1 MDKSNYLADLIDKYN
16 KFKSIEGETGIKKI
30 SESNIRKDFIDPLF
44 EILDWQVRDYHEYDA
59 ENYVR
64 GAGFVDIALKVS
76 AKVVVYIEAKK
87 FGGVPSRHVVQD
99 LFL

>member
-1 MDKSNYLADLIDKYN
+1 MKQALKKSVNLIL
-16 KFKSIEGETGIKKI
+16 EKI
-30 SESNIRKDFIDPLF
+30 SQISLF
-44 EILDWQVRDYHEYDA
+44 EILDCQVRDYHEYDA

-76 AKVVVYIEAKK
+76 GKVVVYIEAKK

-99 LFL
+99 FSYKIV